1 VEIDG
6 GDGGVEVE
14 EKRREN
20 GHMGLNDGDH
30 SFFSFLLFFFFILG
44 FLSIEL

>member
-1 VEIDG
+1 MEEM
-6 GDGGVEVE
+6 GVWGL
-14 EKRREN
+14 KRREERN

-30 SFFSFLLFFFFILG
+30 SSFNFLLFFFFILG